1 MPTHAEKR
9 FITHTPEQMFDL
21 VAAVDLYPEFLP
33 WCTGAIIRYRD
44 KELLLADLKVGF
56 GPFKEVFG
64 SRVELYKNDNKIIVT
79 YDRGPLKYLNNQ
91 WLFLPDPNGCIIDF
105 FVDFEFKSKL
115 MQKAMGL
122 VFNEAVQKMVSAFVK
137 RADTC
142 YGGEDKKIQK

>member
-9 FITHTPEQMFDL
+9 FIAHTPEQMFNL
-21 VAAVDLYPEFLP
+21 VAAVDQYPEFLP
-33 WCTGAIIRYRD
+33 WCTGADIRYKD

-64 SRVELYKNDNKIIVT
+64 SRVELFKPSKIIVT
-79 YDRGPLKYLNNQ
+79 YDRGPLKYLSNQ
-91 WLFLPDPNGCIIDF
+91 WQFLPDPKGCVIDF
-105 FVDFEFKSKL
+105 FVDFEFKSKI

-137 RADTC
+137 RADFC
-142 YGGEDKKIQK
+142 YSADQIKA

>member
-9 FITHTPEQMFDL
+9 FIAHSQEQMFNL
-21 VAAVDLYPEFLP
+21 VAAVELYPEFLP
-33 WCTGAIIRYRD
+33 WCTGADIRYRD

-64 SRVELYKNDNKIIVT
+64 SRVELYKAENKITVT
-79 YDRGPLKYLNNQ
+79 YDRGPLKYLSNQ
-91 WLFLPDPNGCIIDF
+91 WQFLPDPNGCIIDF
-105 FVDFEFKSKL
+105 FVDFEFKSKI

-137 RADTC
+137 RADFC
-142 YGGEDKKIQK
+142 YASNVG

>member
-1 MPTHAEKR
+1 MPTHAEQR
-9 FITHTPEQMFDL
+9 LIAYTQEQMFDL
-21 VAAVDLYPEFLP
+21 VAAVDLYPDFLP
-33 WCTGAIIRYRD
+33 WCTGADIRYRD

-64 SRVELYKNDNKIIVT
+64 SRVELYKAKSKIIVT
-79 YDRGPLKYLNNQ
+79 YDRGPLKYLSNQ
-91 WLFLPDPNGCIIDF
+91 WQFLPDPNGCIIDF

-137 RADTC
+137 RADFC
-142 YGGEDKKIQK
+142 YASK

>member
-9 FITHTPEQMFDL
+9 LITYSPEQMFDL

-33 WCTGAIIRYRD
+33 WCTGAQIRFKD

-64 SRVELYKNDNKIIVT
+64 SRVDLFRKENKIVVT
-79 YDRGPLKYLNNQ
+79 YDRGPLKYLSNQ
-91 WLFLPDPNGCIIDF
+91 WLFLPASQGCMIDF
-105 FVDFEFKSKL
+105 FVDFEFKSKI

-122 VFNEAVQKMVSAFVK
+122 VFNEAVQKMVTAFVK
-137 RADTC
+137 RADFC
-142 YGGEDKKIQK
+142 YGNSNKNTQR